1 MGCIRVCPCV
11 HIQRTELDPLSP
23 VRAALRKGSH
33 LMFLL
38 SQALDFHEP
47 WPILVPLRDPQ

>member
-23 VRAALRKGSH
+23 VIAALRKGSH